1 MMRLDW
7 AVPLVGLVGDPHI
20 VALSRC
26 AGEMLQPQSHYE
38 IPTRISAMS
47 DPTRLRLR
55 LLGEIEVARG
65 GTRLN
70 LPSSRKAR
78 ALLAYLAATER
89 PHRRDWLCSL
99 FWDIPD
105 DPRGALRSTLSK
117 LRAVVDEP
125 GRQRIVAERDTVRF
139 DGSDV
144 EVDLVAVRRMLAPG
158 TDTASTPALEAAKTA
173 FRGEFA
179 EGLTLSNCPNFYS
192 WHLAEREETRRLR
205 VLILRTLVQR
215 LQAVPEA
222 ALPHARELVRVDRDA
237 VLAHAALLRLLVASG
252 RTREAEEQRDLSLK
266 LLAEVSNSA
275 ADELAL
281 TWRFLA
287 QRSDAAV
294 VSQTVIEQDSD
305 KVPSGLG
312 ELGEQGRKNVAEPSP
327 ARGVS
332 GEDDL
337 TQAVPRIL
345 DPPPKPSILVLPF
358 TNMTGDPEQEYFS
371 DGITE
376 DIITDLSQISAIS
389 VIARNTAFTFKGKAV
404 EIGQVAGKLKVGH
417 VLEGSVRKVGD
428 RIRITA
434 QLIDAATG
442 IHLWA
447 ERFDRVFR
455 DIFAL
460 QDDIS
465 KNVVAALKLK
475 LLPEELQA
483 ITTRP
488 TLNAQAYGFYL
499 EARAKLAVS
508 WSTKDFLQSARRLFT
523 RAAKLDPG
531 YARAY
536 AGIADCE
543 AFLWLNGDLDV
554 TFEDMLTNS
563 SKALE
568 LAPNLAEAHAS
579 KGIALYVAG
588 HPDEAIATLKRAMD
602 LDPELFEAH
611 FFYGLSCRDIGDF
624 GSAAI
629 HYERAAELQSR
640 AYQPLMLLA
649 DVYFALGR
657 REQSESAAR
666 GCLTRV
672 EDAFGPNPEV
682 AEVLVMGAVCL
693 VCLGEN
699 ERAVS
704 WTERAILLDPE
715 SLTVRY
721 NAACTYAVVGKPE
734 VALECLEFVF
744 SQMPKARRWLFGTT
758 KHDAQLNPLRDRPD
772 FQNFMARLEADV
784 AAYS

>member
-1 MMRLDW
+1 
-7 AVPLVGLVGDPHI
+7 
-20 VALSRC
+20 
-26 AGEMLQPQSHYE
+26 
-38 IPTRISAMS
+38 
-47 DPTRLRLR
+47 
-55 LLGEIEVARG
+55 
-65 GTRLN
+65 
-70 LPSSRKAR
+70 
-78 ALLAYLAATER
+78 
-89 PHRRDWLCSL
+89 
-99 FWDIPD
+99 
-105 DPRGALRSTLSK
+105 
-117 LRAVVDEP
+117 
-125 GRQRIVAERDTVRF
+125 
-139 DGSDV
+139 
-144 EVDLVAVRRMLAPG
+144 
-158 TDTASTPALEAAKTA
+158 
-173 FRGEFA
+173 
-179 EGLTLSNCPNFYS
+179 
-192 WHLAEREETRRLR
+192 
-205 VLILRTLVQR
+205 
-215 LQAVPEA
+215 
-222 ALPHARELVRVDRDA
+222 
-237 VLAHAALLRLLVASG
+237 
-252 RTREAEEQRDLSLK
+252 
-266 LLAEVSNSA
+266 
-275 ADELAL
+275 
-281 TWRFLA
+281 
-287 QRSDAAV
+287 
-294 VSQTVIEQDSD
+294 
-305 KVPSGLG
+305 
-312 ELGEQGRKNVAEPSP
+312 
-327 ARGVS
+327 
-332 GEDDL
+332 
-337 TQAVPRIL
+337 
-345 DPPPKPSILVLPF
+345 
-358 TNMTGDPEQEYFS
+358 
-371 DGITE
+371 
-376 DIITDLSQISAIS
+376 
-389 VIARNTAFTFKGKAV
+389 
-404 EIGQVAGKLKVGH
+404 
-417 VLEGSVRKVGD
+417 
-428 RIRITA
+428 
-434 QLIDAATG
+434 
-442 IHLWA
+442 
-447 ERFDRVFR
+447 
-455 DIFAL
+455 
-460 QDDIS
+460 
-465 KNVVAALKLK
+465 
-475 LLPEELQA
+475 
-483 ITTRP
+483 
-488 TLNAQAYGFYL
+488 LNAQAYGFYL

-508 WSTKDFLQSARRLFT
+508 WSTKDFLQSARRLFA

-758 KHDAQLNPLRDRPD
+758 KHDVQLNPLRDRPD

-784 AAYS
+784 AAHS

>member
-1 MMRLDW
+1 
-7 AVPLVGLVGDPHI
+7 
-20 VALSRC
+20 
-26 AGEMLQPQSHYE
+26 MLQPQSRCE
-38 IPTRISAMS
+38 IPTPIGAMCE
-47 DPTRLRLR
+47 PTRLRLR

-65 GTRLN
+65 GQRLT

-89 PHRRDWLCSL
+89 PHRRDWLCSI

-117 LRAVVDEP
+117 LRAIVDEP
-125 GRQRIVAERDTVRF
+125 GRQRIVADRDTVRF

-144 EVDLVAVRRMLAPG
+144 EIDLLALRQALAPG
-158 TDTASTPALEAAKTA
+158 VDTASTPALEAAATA

-179 EGLTLSNCPNFYS
+179 EGLTLSNCPEFHA
-192 WHLAEREETRRLR
+192 WHVAEREETRRLH
-205 VLILRTLVQR
+205 VLILQTLIQR

-237 VLAHAALLRLLVASG
+237 VLAHAALLRLLMASG

-275 ADELAL
+275 ANELAL
-281 TWRFLA
+281 TWRSLV

-294 VSQTVIEQDSD
+294 VSQTIVERDSD
-305 KVPSGLG
+305 KVPIGFG
-312 ELGEQGRKNVAEPSP
+312 DPGEQGRKNVAEPSL
-327 ARGVS
+327 ARGLS
-332 GEDDL
+332 GANEQ
-337 TQAVPRIL
+337 TQAAPRIL

-358 TNMTGDPEQEYFS
+358 TNMSGDPEQEYFS
-371 DGITE
+371 DGVTE
-376 DIITDLSQISAIS
+376 DIITDLSQVSAIS

-404 EIGQVAGKLKVGH
+404 EIGQVADKLKVGH
-417 VLEGSVRKVGD
+417 VLEGSVRRVGD
-428 RIRITA
+428 HIRITA

-508 WSTKDFLQSARRLFT
+508 WSTKDFLLSARRLFT
-523 RAAKLDPG
+523 RAATLDPG

-554 TFEDMLTNS
+554 TYEDMLTNS

-588 HPDEAIATLKRAMD
+588 HPDEAVATLKRAMD

-624 GSAAI
+624 NSAAV

-657 REQSESAAR
+657 QELGESAAR
-666 GCLTRV
+666 GCLTRI

-682 AEVLVMGAVCL
+682 ADVLVMGAVCL

-704 WTERAILLDPE
+704 WTERAVLLDPE

-744 SQMPKARRWLFGTT
+744 SQMPKARRWLIGTT

-772 FQNFMARLEADV
+772 FQDFMARLEADV
-784 AAYS
+784 AAHS